1 MIYNGILEL
10 IGKTPI
16 LKLNNLVN
24 DDNMAEVYVK
34 LEKFNPGGSVK
45 DRAALG
51 MIEKAEKEGLL
62 KKGSTIVEPTSGNTG
77 IALALIGKLK
87 GYKVIIVM
95 PETMSKE
102 RRDLIKAYGAEL
114 ILTDGSKG
122 MKGAIEKALEIG
134 VGDEYFI
141 PQQFE
146 NIANPEKHYETTA
159 EEIYKDIPDLDAI
172 VAGVG
177 TGGTLVGI
185 SKSLKIKNPQIK
197 AVAVEPFSSPVLS
210 GGKPGA
216 HKIQGIGAGFIPG
229 IYDEKYIDEI
239 LKVKDEDALKVA
251 KNVAQTEGVLVGISA
266 GAAIYGAIEIAQKLG
281 KGKKVLAIAPDGGE
295 KYISM
300 GIYD

>member
-159 EEIYKDIPDLDAI
+159 EEIHKDIPDLDAI

-185 SKSLKIKNPQIK
+185 SKSLKTKNPQIK

>member
-1 MIYNGILEL
+1 MIYNNAIEM
-10 IGKTPI
+10 IGNTPI

-24 DDNMAEVYVK
+24 NEDCADVYLK
-34 LEKFNPGGSVK
+34 IEKNNPVGSIK

-51 MIEKAEKEGLL
+51 MIEQAEKDGLL
-62 KKGSTIVEPTSGNTG
+62 KPGVTIVEPTSGNTG
-77 IALALIGKLK
+77 IGLAMIARLK

-95 PETMSKE
+95 PENMSKE

-122 MKGAIEKALEIG
+122 MKGAIDKAVEYSKKG
-134 VGDEYFI
+134 GYFI

-146 NIANPEKHYETTA
+146 NESNADKHYETTA
-159 EEIYKDIPDLDAI
+159 EEIYKDIEDLDCV

-185 SKSLKIKNPQIK
+185 GRKLKEKNKDINVIAIVPENS
-197 AVAVEPFSSPVLS
+197 AVLS
-210 GGKPGA
+210 GGKPGP
-216 HKIQGIGAGFIPG
+216 HNIQGIGGGFIPK
-229 IYDEKYIDEI
+229 IYDASVVDEI
-239 LKVKDEDALKVA
+239 FKVSDDDAFKITKDIALK
-251 KNVAQTEGVLVGISA
+251 EGVLVGISS
-266 GAAIYGAIEIAQKLG
+266 GAAVYAAIEIAKRIG

-300 GIYD
+300 GIFD

>member
-1 MIYNGILEL
+1 MIYNGVLDL

-16 LKLNNLVN
+16 VKVNNMVDEN
-24 DDNMAEVYVK
+24 SAEVYVK
-34 LEKFNPGGSVK
+34 LEKFNPGGSTK

-51 MIEKAEKEGLL
+51 MIEDAEKKGLL
-62 KKGSTIVEPTSGNTG
+62 KKGYTIVEPTSGNTG
-77 IALALIGKLK
+77 IGLAFIGRVK

-114 ILTDGSKG
+114 ILTEGSKG
-122 MKGAIEKALEIG
+122 MQGAIEKALEYKDKEG
-134 VGDEYFI
+134 YFI

-146 NIANPEKHYETTA
+146 NEANTQKHYETTA
-159 EEIYKDIPDLDAI
+159 EEIYEDLSDLDYV

-177 TGGTLVGI
+177 TGGTIVGI
-185 SKSLKIKNPQIK
+185 AKKLKEKNKNIKVVAIEPK
-197 AVAVEPFSSPVLS
+197 TSAVIS

-216 HKIQGIGAGFIPG
+216 HNIQGIGAGFIPS
-229 IYDEKYIDEI
+229 IYDESVIDEVIAVSDSNSIKTTKEFVDKEGI
-239 LKVKDEDALKVA
+239 LL
-251 KNVAQTEGVLVGISA
+251 GISS
-266 GAAIYGAIEIAQKLG
+266 GAAIYVAMQIAKKIG

-300 GIYD
+300 GIFN

>member
-1 MIYNGILEL
+1 MIYNGVLEL
-10 IGKTPI
+10 VGNTPI
-16 LKLNNLVN
+16 LKVNNLN
-24 DDNMAEVYVK
+24 KDKDSAEIYVK
-34 LEKFNPGGSVK
+34 LEKFNPSGSVK

-62 KKGSTIVEPTSGNTG
+62 KPGSIIVEPTSGNTG
-77 IALALIGKLK
+77 IALAFIGKLK

-102 RRDLIKAYGAEL
+102 RRELIKAYGAEL
-114 ILTDGSKG
+114 VLTEGTKG

-134 VGDEYFI
+134 SEEGYFI

-146 NIANPEKHYETTA
+146 NLANPEKHYATTA
-159 EEIYKDIPDLDAI
+159 EEIYKDIPELDAI

-177 TGGTLVGI
+177 TGGTIIGV
-185 SKSLKIKNPQIK
+185 SKNLKKKNKNIKS
-197 AVAVEPFSSPVLS
+197 VAVEPANSPVLN
-210 GGKPGA
+210 GGNPGG

-229 IYDEKYIDEI
+229 IYEKEYVDEV
-239 LKVKDEDALKVA
+239 LQVKDEDAFNTA
-251 KNVAQTEGVLVGISA
+251 KAFAAEEGILIGISA
-266 GAAIYGAIEIAQKLG
+266 GAALYAAIEIAKKLG

-300 GIYD
+300 GLYD

>member
-1 MIYNGILEL
+1 MIYNGVLEL
-10 IGKTPI
+10 VGNTPI
-16 LKLNNLVN
+16 LKVNNLIKEEN
-24 DDNMAEVYVK
+24 IADIYVK

-62 KKGSTIVEPTSGNTG
+62 KEGSTIVEPTSGNTG
-77 IALALIGKLK
+77 IALALIGGLK

-114 ILTDGSKG
+114 VLTEGAKG

-134 VGDEYFI
+134 SGDGYFI

-146 NIANPEKHYETTA
+146 NLANPEKHYETTA
-159 EEIYKDIPDLDAI
+159 EEIFNDIPELDAF

-177 TGGTLVGI
+177 TGGTLIGI
-185 SKSLKIKNPQIK
+185 SKNLKKKNPNIK
-197 AVAVEPFSSPVLS
+197 AIAVEPAGSPVLS
-210 GGKPGA
+210 GGNPGG
-216 HKIQGIGAGFIPG
+216 HKIQGIGAGFVPG
-229 IYDEKYIDEI
+229 IYEKNFVDEI
-239 LKVKDEDALKVA
+239 IPVNDEDAFKTA
-251 KNVAQTEGVLVGISA
+251 KGFVQSEGVLVGISA
-266 GAAIYGAIEIAQKLG
+266 GAAIYAAIEIARKLG
-281 KGKKVLAIAPDGGE
+281 KGKKVLAVAPDGGE

-300 GIYD
+300 GLFD